1 MCAIWRYALWGL
13 LSAAVW
19 RHLVR
24 QICIE
29 ISDKHTVS
37 ISLPWRRRQHIPPKC
52 LQTTTDFSMSHSTTQ
67 YLHRFYS
74 GNLEPQTDSMCY
86 AVNSLLKFRLLWFRA
101 AVELRHKAHAS
112 CLLHEN
118 MGIAH
123 AIRKRPKPGVFSL
136 YFELWY
142 RLYYVVRTWG
152 RQQVLPG
159 WLAGRRAMPS
169 SSKRTNEHW
178 NAGARHHHNEKQAK
192 KVTKQPT

>member
-1 MCAIWRYALWGL
+1 M
-13 LSAAVW
+13 W
-19 RHLVR
+19 RHVVL

-29 ISDKHTVS
+29 VWEEHAVS

-52 LQTTTDFSMSHSTTQ
+52 LQTTTDYAMSHYTTQ

-74 GNLEPQTDSMCY
+74 GNLETQTDFVCY
-86 AVNSLLKFRLLWFRA
+86 AVNSLLEFRLLWFC
-101 AVELRHKAHAS
+101 AVHAS
-112 CLLHEN
+112 CSLHEN
-118 MGIAH
+118 TNTVH
-123 AIRKRPKPGVFSL
+123 VTRKWPQPGVLSF

-169 SSKRTNEHW
+169 SSSKRTNEHW
-178 NAGARHHHNEKQAK
+178 NAGARHHQNEKQAK
-192 KVTKQPT
+192 KATKQQT